1 MVVSSVALF
10 TSYQLGRFNENNP
23 YLTRVTTLIVTKNF
37 LHIDLYMGLGLG
49 QLLSII
55 DIQGSFLDKIMAS
68 ESKFHISEDK
78 YGL

>member
-1 MVVSSVALF
+1 
-10 TSYQLGRFNENNP
+10 
-23 YLTRVTTLIVTKNF
+23 
-37 LHIDLYMGLGLG
+37 MGLGLG